1 MCREHPSSGTPYH
14 LLPHKEEG
22 RNAASPFTLHLSLK
36 QRAAF
41 TLAEVLITLG
51 IIGVVAAMT
60 MPVLITKHQKEVTVN
75 KLKKAVSTFEQ
86 ALTRAQADYGDM
98 SGWTFLQAGTDLS
111 SGSDSAGAEL
121 ETFINNYIMRYLNI
135 AKDCG
140 LNNVNNCPSYVVTS
154 LDKTSFVSNMTTYR
168 KFITSDGTLYSI
180 SIDLDMV
187 ENDDGVKVPVTNGHL
202 IVTVDINGFSG
213 PNIYGRDLFVMDVA
227 PNTKKVTM
235 FGAGRNREVLKNDT
249 NWACNSRT
257 SRRYYCGAIIQ
268 QDGWQIKDDY
278 LWR

>member
-1 MCREHPSSGTPYH
+1 M
-14 LLPHKEEG
+14 K
-22 RNAASPFTLHLSLK
+22 K
-36 QRAAF
+36 KAAF

-60 MPVLITKHQKEVTVN
+60 LPVLITKHQKEVTVN

-86 ALTRAQADYGDM
+86 ALTRAQVDYGDM

-111 SGSDSAGAEL
+111 SDSASAEL
-121 ETFINNYIMRYLNI
+121 EKFIKNYIMQYLNI

-140 LNNVNNCPSYVVTS
+140 AKNVNNCPKYVVTS
-154 LDKTSFVSNMTTYR
+154 LDKTTFVSDLTNYR
-168 KFITSDGTLYSI
+168 KFITSDGTLYNI
-180 SIDLDMV
+180 SFDLNMV
-187 ENDDGVKVPVTNGHL
+187 ENNDGVQVPVTNGHL

-213 PNIYGRDLFVMDVA
+213 PNIYGRDLFVMDVY
-227 PNTKKVTM
+227 PNTQKVKM